1 MKFRVVFKQ
10 GAPSSQI
17 ITDIVSVEIV
27 DGILILLDKQGTSWE
42 FGLDCL
48 HALAQLDEE
57 THEE

>member
-1 MKFRVVFKQ
+1 MKFRVVFKT

-17 ITDIVSVEIV
+17 ITDIVSVEIINGV
-27 DGILILLDKQGTSWE
+27 LILLDKQGVSWE

-48 HALAQLDEE
+48 HALAHLDEE